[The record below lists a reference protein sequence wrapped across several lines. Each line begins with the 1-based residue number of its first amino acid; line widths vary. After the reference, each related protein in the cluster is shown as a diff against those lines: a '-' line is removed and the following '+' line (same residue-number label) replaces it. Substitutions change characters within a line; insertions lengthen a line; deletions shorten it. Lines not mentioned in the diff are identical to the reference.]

1 MRFIWSVA
9 AFVLAAVLIGTGV
22 AQRTLFQG
30 PESQSVDIALTG
42 DAPYAVIDGDVL
54 RAHPGAQTVRAS
66 DPNGVVIAYGRT
78 DDVTAWLEGQ
88 EYARVSAAPDGTAAV
103 DDSAADGPSPS
114 GSPAPVRTPVG
125 SDLWLGEYSDP
136 AAVSAT
142 VQLPDGMSVLVAS
155 DGAAPAPRTITVTWP
170 IIQRTPWAG
179 PLIVA
184 GSVVLAVGIV
194 LYILAIRHSRR
205 SRGPRRKAPPPLPDT
220 QPIDVAGAAD
230 AALPASPT
238 RRSLGARGRVSILA
252 AALALPVAI
261 SGCTAEA
268 WPEPAPPSSPSPT
281 PTIVDAADHRAPVVS
296 AAQAERILERVAE
309 TVAAADAARDPSLAE
324 TRLDGAALAQRRT
337 NYTLR
342 GTLPD
347 YAASAPIPTGPL
359 EITLPQ
365 AFEGWPRTFLAVA
378 DEDTAST
385 VMMLTQADPWSPY
398 KLRYSADLVAA
409 TELPEL
415 APAYI
420 GAPQVPPDFPFLV
433 LAPDA
438 LAPAYADVLARGAA
452 SPYADMFDERSDAF
466 QAGVAADR
474 QRRLDE
480 FNATASQTGT
490 LEFGSTAGPET
501 PLGLATLESGAIV
514 AVTVHETDTVRPANG
529 DVVIKFD
536 TNPTVQALT
545 GASESQSG
553 VTTTFVDQ
561 LFFYV
566 PAEGSSDRIRLLG
579 YSTSILDAKV
589 I

>member
-1 MRFIWSVA
+1 MRFIWSAA

-30 PESQSVDIALTG
+30 PESQSVDIALSG
-42 DAPYAVIDGDVL
+42 DAPYAVVDGEVL
-54 RAHPGAQTVRAS
+54 RSHPGTQTVRAS
-66 DPNGVVIAYGRT
+66 DPDGVVIAYGRT
-78 DDVTAWLEGQ
+78 DDVTAWLAGLD
-88 EYARVSAAPDGTAAV
+88 YVRVSAGPDGTAAV
-103 DDSAADGPSPS
+103 DDVAAGTASS
-114 GSPAPVRTPVG
+114 SPAVARTPAG
-125 SDLWLGEYSDP
+125 SDLWLGEYTDP

-142 VQLPDGMSVLVAS
+142 MQIPEGMSLLIAS
-155 DGAAPAPRTITVTWP
+155 DGTAPAPSTITVTWP
-170 IIQRTPWAG
+170 VVNRTPWAG

-184 GSVVLAVGIV
+184 GSILLVIGIV

-220 QPIDVAGAAD
+220 QPIDVAEDPNSALAA
-230 AALPASPT
+230 PPT
-238 RRSLGARGRVSILA
+238 RRSLGARRRLA
-252 AALALPVAI
+252 VLIAALAVPITV

-268 WPEPAPPSSPSPT
+268 WPEPAAAPAASPT
-281 PTIVDAADHRAPVVS
+281 PTIVDAEDQQAPVVS
-296 AAQAERILERVAE
+296 VAQAERILQRVAE
-309 TVAAADAARDPSLAE
+309 TVAAADAARDPALAE

-337 NYTLR
+337 NYSLR
-342 GTLPD
+342 GSIPD
-347 YAASAPIPTGPL
+347 YAPSAPIPSGSL

-365 AFEGWPRTFLAVA
+365 AFEGWPRTFMAVA
-378 DEDTAST
+378 DEETAST

-398 KLRYSADLVAA
+398 KLQYAADLVAA

-433 LAPDA
+433 VAPDA
-438 LAPAYADVLARGAA
+438 LASAYADVLARGAA
-452 SPYADMFDERSDAF
+452 SEYADMFDERSDAF

-480 FNATASQTGT
+480 FNATAAQTGT
-490 LEFGSTAGPET
+490 LEFGSVAGPDT

-514 AVTVHETDTVRPANG
+514 AVTVHETDTVRPANP

-566 PAEGSSDRIRLLG
+566 PAEGSRDKIRLLG

>member
-30 PESQSVDIALTG
+30 PESQSMDIVLTG
-42 DAPYAVIDGDVL
+42 DAPYAMIDGDLL
-54 RAHPGAQTVRAS
+54 RAHPGSQTVRAS
-66 DPNGVVIAYGRT
+66 DPNGVLIAYGRA
-78 DDVTAWLEGQ
+78 DDMAAWLEGQ
-88 EYARVSAAPDGTAAV
+88 EYARVSAAPDGAATV
-103 DDSAADGPSPS
+103 DIVPSDDVSPS
-114 GSPAPVRTPVG
+114 ASPAPTPAG

-136 AAVSAT
+136 AALSAT
-142 VQLPDGMSVLVAS
+142 LQLPDGMSMLVAS

-170 IIQRTPWAG
+170 LVHRTPWAG

-184 GSVVLAVGIV
+184 GSVLLAVGIV
-194 LYILAIRHSRR
+194 LYVLAIRNSRR

-220 QPIDVAGAAD
+220 QPIDLAD
-230 AALPASPT
+230 DPDSALTAPPT
-238 RRSLGARGRVSILA
+238 RRSLGTRRRLA
-252 AALALPVAI
+252 LLTAALALPVAI

-268 WPEPAPPSSPSPT
+268 WPDVAAPPPPSPT
-281 PTIVDAADHRAPVVS
+281 PTVVDAADQPAPVVTV
-296 AAQAERILERVAE
+296 AQAERILERVAS
-309 TVAAADAARDPSLAE
+309 TVATADEARDAALAA

-342 GTLPD
+342 ATLPD
-347 YAASAPIPTGPL
+347 YAASAPIPSGSL

-378 DEDTAST
+378 DQDTAST

-398 KLRYSADLVAA
+398 KLEYSADLVAA

-420 GAPQVPPDFPFLV
+420 GAPQVPPDFPFLM
-433 LAPDA
+433 LAPEA

-452 SPYADMFDERSDAF
+452 SPYADLFDERSDAF

-480 FNATASQTGT
+480 FNATAAQTGT
-490 LEFGSTAGPET
+490 LEFGSTAGPDT

>member
-1 MRFIWSVA
+1 MRFIWSAA

-30 PESQSVDIALTG
+30 PESQSVDIALSG
-42 DAPYAVIDGDVL
+42 DAPYAVVDGEVL
-54 RAHPGAQTVRAS
+54 RSHPGTQTVRAS
-66 DPNGVVIAYGRT
+66 DPDGVVIAYGRT
-78 DDVTAWLEGQ
+78 DDVTAWLAGLD
-88 EYARVSAAPDGTAAV
+88 YVRVSAGPDGTAAV
-103 DDSAADGPSPS
+103 DDVAADTASS
-114 GSPAPVRTPVG
+114 SPAVARTPAG
-125 SDLWLGEYSDP
+125 SDLWLGEYTDP

-142 VQLPDGMSVLVAS
+142 MQIPEGMSLLIAS
-155 DGAAPAPRTITVTWP
+155 DGTAPAPSTITVTWP
-170 IIQRTPWAG
+170 VVNRTPWAG

-184 GSVVLAVGIV
+184 GSILLVIGIV

-220 QPIDVAGAAD
+220 QPIDVAEDPDSALAA
-230 AALPASPT
+230 PPT
-238 RRSLGARGRVSILA
+238 RRSLGARRRLA
-252 AALALPVAI
+252 VLVAALAVPITV

-268 WPEPAPPSSPSPT
+268 WPEPAAAPAASPT
-281 PTIVDAADHRAPVVS
+281 PTIVDAEDQQAPVVS
-296 AAQAERILERVAE
+296 VAQAERILQRVAE
-309 TVAAADAARDPSLAE
+309 TVAAADAARDPALAE

-337 NYTLR
+337 NYSLR
-342 GTLPD
+342 GSIPD
-347 YAASAPIPTGPL
+347 YAPSAPIPSGSL

-365 AFEGWPRTFLAVA
+365 AFEGWPRTFMAVA
-378 DEDTAST
+378 DEETAST

-398 KLRYSADLVAA
+398 KLQYAADLVAA

-433 LAPDA
+433 VAPDA
-438 LAPAYADVLARGAA
+438 LASAYADVLARGAA
-452 SPYADMFDERSDAF
+452 SEYADMFDERSDAF

-480 FNATASQTGT
+480 FNATAAQTGT
-490 LEFGSTAGPET
+490 LEFGSVAGPDT

-514 AVTVHETDTVRPANG
+514 AVTVHETDTVRPANP

-566 PAEGSSDRIRLLG
+566 PAEGSRDKIRLLG

>member
-1 MRFIWSVA
+1 MRFIWSAA

-30 PESQSVDIALTG
+30 PESQSVDIALSG
-42 DAPYAVIDGDVL
+42 DAPYAVVDGEVL
-54 RAHPGAQTVRAS
+54 RSHPGTQTVRAS
-66 DPNGVVIAYGRT
+66 DPDGVVIAYGRT
-78 DDVTAWLEGQ
+78 DDVTAWLAGLD
-88 EYARVSAAPDGTAAV
+88 YVRVSAGPNGTAAV
-103 DDSAADGPSPS
+103 DDVAADISSP
-114 GSPAPVRTPVG
+114 PAVTRTPVG
-125 SDLWLGEYSDP
+125 SDLWLGEYTDP
-136 AAVSAT
+136 VAVSAT
-142 VQLPDGMSVLVAS
+142 MQIPEGMSLLIAS
-155 DGAAPAPRTITVTWP
+155 DGTAPAPSTITVTWP
-170 IIQRTPWAG
+170 VVNRTPWAG

-184 GSVVLAVGIV
+184 GSILLVIGIV
-194 LYILAIRHSRR
+194 LYILAIRQSRR

-220 QPIDVAGAAD
+220 QPIDVAEDPDSALAA
-230 AALPASPT
+230 PPT
-238 RRSLGARGRVSILA
+238 RRSLGARRRLA
-252 AALALPVAI
+252 VLIAALAVPITV
-261 SGCTAEA
+261 SGCTGEA
-268 WPEPAPPSSPSPT
+268 WPEPAAAPAASPT
-281 PTIVDAADHRAPVVS
+281 PTIVDAADQQAPVVS
-296 AAQAERILERVAE
+296 VAQAERILQRVAE
-309 TVAAADAARDPSLAE
+309 TVAAADAARDPALAE

-337 NYTLR
+337 NYSLR
-342 GTLPD
+342 GSIPD
-347 YAASAPIPTGPL
+347 YAPSAPIPSGSL

-365 AFEGWPRTFLAVA
+365 AFEGWPRTFMTVA
-378 DEDTAST
+378 DEETAST

-398 KLRYSADLVAA
+398 KLQYAADLVAA

-433 LAPDA
+433 VAPDA

-452 SPYADMFDERSDAF
+452 SEYADMFDERSDAF

-480 FNATASQTGT
+480 FNATAAQTGT
-490 LEFGSTAGPET
+490 LEFGSVAGPDT

-514 AVTVHETDTVRPANG
+514 AVTVHETDTVRPANP

-566 PAEGSSDRIRLLG
+566 PAEGSRDKIRLLG